1 MRISFNSIPLFI
13 VFALIILSCDGIQ
26 KPKSKSDDHSNSERD
41 LDDVLEEGVLRVIT
55 IYSST
60 NYFLYKGQPMGYEFD
75 LASRLADYLNVKLE
89 IIVARDI
96 AEMLSHLKNGEG
108 DLIAAGLT
116 VTNER
121 KNDLR
126 FTEYL
131 YLTNQVLVQ
140 RKPENWHQM
149 MRHEVDAQLIRD
161 PINLIGDTVFVP
173 KNSSFYRRLKN
184 IEEETGGNINI
195 QVVDG
200 DQGTEK
206 LISMVVDGEIKFTV
220 ADKNVAD
227 INASYYP
234 ILDVSTSLSSSQR
247 IAWALRKESQHLG
260 DTINFWITKM
270 KKYNEYYA
278 IYDKYFKSPRSFRK
292 RIGSDFYS
300 EKTGK
305 ISPYDDIIK
314 RHADPAI
321 FDWRLISSL
330 IYQES
335 NFDPEAISW
344 TNAGG
349 LMQLLPSTA
358 EEMGITDMS
367 NADDNIRGGLKYLKL
382 LWKQWDSIED
392 SVQRLKFTFASYNC
406 GIHHLYDAQ
415 KLAER
420 EEMNPN
426 VWDENVEKQI
436 LNLTYPNFYRDP
448 LVKYGYV
455 RGREP
460 VNYVNEI
467 FERFEHYKTFIPG

>member
-1 MRISFNSIPLFI
+1 MRISFKSIALFI

-26 KPKSKSDDHSNSERD
+26 KPKSKSDDYSNSERD
-41 LDDVLEEGVLRVIT
+41 LDDVFEEGVLRVIT

-75 LASRLADYLNVKLE
+75 LARRLAEFLNVKLE
-89 IIVARDI
+89 IIVAQDI
-96 AEMLSHLKNGEG
+96 SEMLEFLKNGEG
-108 DLIAAGLT
+108 DVIAAGLT
-116 VTNER
+116 ITNER
-121 KNDLR
+121 KAEVR
-126 FTEYL
+126 FTNYL

-140 RKPENWHQM
+140 RKPENWRQM
-149 MRHEVDAQLIRD
+149 MQHEIDARLIKD
-161 PINLIGDTVFVP
+161 PIDLIGDTVFVP
-173 KNSSFYRRLKN
+173 KNSSFYKRLKN
-184 IEEETGGNINI
+184 IEEETGGNIHI

-206 LISMVVDGEIKFTV
+206 LISMVVDGEIKYTV

-234 ILDVSTSLSSSQR
+234 ILDVNTSLSSSQR
-247 IAWALRKESQHLG
+247 IAWALRKSSQHLG
-260 DTINFWITKM
+260 DTINFWIEKM

-305 ISPYDDIIK
+305 ISPYDEIIK
-314 RHADPAI
+314 RHIDDSV

-335 NFDPEAISW
+335 NFDPEAVSW
-344 TNAGG
+344 ANAGG
-349 LMQLLPSTA
+349 LMQVLPSTA
-358 EEMGITDMS
+358 EEMGI
-367 NADDNIRGGLKYLKL
+367 ADLNNPEDNIRGGLKYLKL

-415 KLAER
+415 FLAKKEGK
-420 EEMNPN
+420 NPN
-426 VWDENVEKQI
+426 VWDDSVELELI
-436 LNLTYPNFYRDP
+436 NLTYPEFYRSSD
-448 LVKYGYV
+448 VKYGYV
-455 RGREP
+455 RGKEP
-460 VNYVNEI
+460 VNYVSEI
-467 FERFEHYKTFIPG
+467 FERFEHYKTFIPL